1 MKLKFKSRAAGNRV
15 SFWGL
20 VQEPGSK
27 PQFRPDEDGRLHNLK
42 EFGLEGGTDEKDQGT
57 GGDAPGRIL
66 VIPGN
71 LGFAGQVLAQ
81 SDVKTPEDKQLQ
93 ELRQKRQEQWEERER
108 EAKQLENT
116 GKRNQ
121 DAIKRQQ
128 DAGQRQKAA
137 EQRQRELEEEEN

>member
-1 MKLKFKSRAAGNRV
+1 MKKIMGLGAMLLAG
-15 SFWGL
+15 L
-20 VQEPGSK
+20 
-27 PQFRPDEDGRLHNLK
+27 
-42 EFGLEGGTDEKDQGT
+42 
-57 GGDAPGRIL
+57 L

-71 LGFAGQVLAQ
+71 LGLTSQVLAQ
-81 SDVKTPEDKQLQ
+81 SDVKTTEDKQLQ

-128 DAGQRQKAA
+128 DAGKRQKAA
-137 EQRQRELEEEEN
+137 EQRLRELDAEEK